1 MEADPERVD
10 EVSSALEA
18 HVTRFAGLL
27 AHARRRYGL
36 APSDLEELIQEVR
49 LRLWRTQGTREN
61 ISAVSASYMYRT
73 AMSAAVDLVRRRR
86 REDRAA
92 PLEEASRQAV
102 YPGTDP
108 MGDPAE
114 AAELV
119 RDVERALQALP
130 RARAV
135 AVRLHLAGYPREEI
149 GTLMGWS
156 EPKARNLIYRGLADL
171 RAALSECAPAR
182 RERVE
187 E

>member
-1 MEADPERVD
+1 MEADPGRVD
-10 EVSSALEA
+10 DVSPALEA
-18 HVTRFAGLL
+18 HVRRFAGLL
-27 AHARRRYGL
+27 AHARRRHGL
-36 APSDLEELIQEVR
+36 APSDLDELIQEVR

-86 REDRAA
+86 RDARAA
-92 PLEEASRQAV
+92 PLEASRQAS
-102 YPGTDP
+102 YSGTDP

-119 RDVERALQALP
+119 RDVERALRELP

-149 GTLMGWS
+149 GTLLGWS
-156 EPKARNLIYRGLADL
+156 EAKARNLIYRGLGDL
-171 RAALSECAPAR
+171 RAALAERAPVTR
-182 RERVE
+182 GRVE